1 MLVSKYA
8 AEECH
13 LSRSNCQQLD
23 FIEKNGDVKQRKDDE
38 DITISLSGK
47 YKFIVTHDVIKRME
61 EERKLNVMWAY
72 VDKKVKEGPKYKLS
86 RELVLVL
93 HRKLRSSA
101 LGKHV
106 NGFTKAVITSRTG
119 NETSFYAHPW
129 FQGNKWYDWALVHFE
144 EQIKKGHII
153 KSYYPSKVLGFIE
166 VDGKREAAIQC
177 CVKPLKWNTVQS
189 KKLFQLHLGLILRIY
204 L

>member
-106 NGFTKAVITSRTG
+106 NRFTKAVITLRAG
-119 NETSFYAHPW
+119 N
-129 FQGNKWYDWALVHFE
+129 
-144 EQIKKGHII
+144 
-153 KSYYPSKVLGFIE
+153 
-166 VDGKREAAIQC
+166 
-177 CVKPLKWNTVQS
+177 
-189 KKLFQLHLGLILRIY
+189 
-204 L
+204 